1 MLIPHSIWLAY
12 APLPLSVMTYSI
24 PENMSLCAMW
34 VTMPPSYC
42 YSKRITENVASGLF
56 NFCSHNSNSIKR
68 CSFQATY
75 IIKEINSMV
84 QRFGATPFVAM
95 METLGVD
102 SSTGSSFVQGNTE
115 FCFIMQNFEKWFS
128 TLAIH

>member
-1 MLIPHSIWLAY
+1 MLLLGFSTFALITQTALRDAASRQPI
-12 APLPLSVMTYSI
+12 
-24 PENMSLCAMW
+24 SLRKLIQW
-34 VTMPPSYC
+34 Y
-42 YSKRITENVASGLF
+42 RGL
-56 NFCSHNSNSIKR
+56 
-68 CSFQATY
+68 
-75 IIKEINSMV
+75 
-84 QRFGATPFVAM
+84 GLTPFVAM